1 MTSMTHHETDD
12 ESMVVEV
19 DSTVGEDEVTFN
31 QAPVQLQKTT
41 SKESFKIPSSRVMHR
56 SYAEYDV
63 STNSTLNWIVV
74 YYLTSIKSV
83 SHCPNSLS
91 YSHFFPLK
99 LSSKLHLGAVLE
111 KF

>member
-31 QAPVQLQKTT
+31 QAPVQLQQTT

-63 STNSTLNWIVV
+63 STNSTLNWIISLV
-74 YYLTSIKSV
+74 LV
-83 SHCPNSLS
+83 S
-91 YSHFFPLK
+91 
-99 LSSKLHLGAVLE
+99 
-111 KF
+111 